1 MSKTSKLTAAR
12 KREQLLQDKVE
23 FLERRIKNKED
34 YRAEYETARQ
44 IISEVCHS
52 THPLNAAFKETYFSI
67 SGHELDFLRTQG
79 AAIPTFT
86 NMFNDPELMTLTP
99 DGEKLQVARVYP
111 LILSYYKISE
121 DAHQVMF
128 RLRYKDES
136 AVLAMNET
144 AMAMAS
150 PSVVSHFIARNLVAH
165 MIRAFK
171 PTTTEQKVL

>member
-12 KREQLLQDKVE
+12 KREQLLKGKIE
-23 FLERRIKNKED
+23 FLEQRIALMEE
-34 YRAEYETARQ
+34 YRAKYETARQ

-86 NMFNDPELMTLTP
+86 NMFTDPGHMTLTP
-99 DGEKLQVARVYP
+99 YGEKLQVARVYP

-128 RLRYKDES
+128 KLRYKDES

-144 AMAMAS
+144 GMAMAS
-150 PSVVSHFIARNLVAH
+150 PSVVSQFIARNLAAH
-165 MIRAFK
+165 LIRAFK
-171 PTTTEQKVL
+171 PTTTERKVL